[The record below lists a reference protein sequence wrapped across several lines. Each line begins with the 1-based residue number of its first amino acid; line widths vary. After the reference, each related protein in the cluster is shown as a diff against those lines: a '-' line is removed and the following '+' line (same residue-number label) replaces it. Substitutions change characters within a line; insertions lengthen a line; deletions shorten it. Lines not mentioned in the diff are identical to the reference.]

1 MIQLQIITL
10 TGVFIDK
17 EVFEVDV
24 PTVTGTIAI
33 NGDHAPLAGA
43 IKPGVMTI
51 KYQKNDTSSNWEQ
64 VAVYE
69 GTIEVLRNVVT
80 ILVDDVDTPDEVSEA
95 EAQKALEKA
104 KELTAKAGDALS
116 LAEAQTAM
124 DRSAVRLQLAS
135 LKTRSKKR

>member
-10 TGVFIDK
+10 TGVFMDK

-24 PTVTGTIAI
+24 PTTAGKIAV
-33 NGDHAPLAGA
+33 NGGHAPLAGA
-43 IKPGVMTI
+43 IKPGVLTI
-51 KYQKNDTSSNWEQ
+51 KHQKTDSTDSWEQ

-95 EAQKALEKA
+95 EAQKALDKA
-104 KELTAKAGDALS
+104 KELTAKAGDAMS
-116 LAEAQTAM
+116 LAEAQSAM

-135 LKTRSKKR
+135 LKSRSKKR